1 MRGSGRR
8 GGCWRRGRW
17 SVANPYG
24 FTNSYHPA
32 FNRGWRLWLFVAG
45 VFEWRWA
52 RRLTK
57 IRWELWWVDPCCSLI
72 WHPVSEPSTVDP
84 PVRPCP
90 WRYLQDVEDW
100 TCATS

>member
-1 MRGSGRR
+1 M
-8 GGCWRRGRW
+8 
-17 SVANPYG
+17 ANPYG

-32 FNRGWRLWLFVAG
+32 FNRGWRFWLLVAG

-57 IRWELWWVDPCCSLI
+57 VRWELWWVDPCCSLI
-72 WHPVSEPSTVDP
+72 WHPVSEPSTADP

-90 WRYLQDVEDW
+90 WRHLQDVEDW
-100 TCATS
+100 TCENS